1 MPSRPAS
8 PRREPV
14 TAAFSGLP
22 VYLRLASAAT
32 GVEAVALAVSGC
44 WLVVH
49 RLTGHRAH
57 DSFDFWFLVGLVA
70 FAAVALA
77 WTSRGLARRRRW
89 SRSPSVLT
97 QLLALPVGIDATQ
110 TGAAWVGVPLLACAV
125 VGLVGLFAPSTTS
138 ALAADDA
145 SDG

>member
-1 MPSRPAS
+1 VLS
-8 PRREPV
+8 
-14 TAAFSGLP
+14 AFSGLP

-32 GVEAVALAVSGC
+32 GVEALGLVISGC

-70 FAAVALA
+70 FAAAALA
-77 WTSRGLARRRRW
+77 GTSRGLARRRRW
-89 SRSPSVLT
+89 ARSPSVLT

-110 TGAAWVGVPLLACAV
+110 TGAAWVGVPLLVCAV

-145 SDG
+145 PDS